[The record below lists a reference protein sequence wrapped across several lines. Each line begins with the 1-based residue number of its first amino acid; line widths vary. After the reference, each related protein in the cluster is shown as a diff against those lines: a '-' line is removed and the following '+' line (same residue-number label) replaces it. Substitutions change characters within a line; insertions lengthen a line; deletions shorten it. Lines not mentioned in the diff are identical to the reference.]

1 MSEHDQPRSSPLGFL
16 FSFKGRI
23 SRVQFLIG
31 LGVIVVL
38 LVFPLMSAA
47 NFMDPRGGVG
57 LFVPV
62 TILLLIAVAWIHSAI
77 VVQRVRDA
85 GHPGWYYFIFGL
97 GPLVLLLSAE
107 LVGSLWSIALAVSLL
122 LLLAPA
128 FFPSE
133 SESRK
138 AERT

>member
-38 LVFPLMSAA
+38 LVFLLMSAA

>member
-38 LVFPLMSAA
+38 LVFLLMSAA
-47 NFMDPRGGVG
+47 NFMGPRGGAG
-57 LFVPV
+57 LFIPLTVV
-62 TILLLIAVAWIHSAI
+62 LLIAVAWIHSAI